1 MFNAADIKDSLLGLV
16 GWDDLNSPQPLTA
29 ENKESRSGRY
39 FQGFHNSCTL
49 SNIYCLMEKENASET
64 EFNDFLKRL
73 QYSAILNS
81 LNGVFNED
89 ILIEQTLL
97 FNRRGILCPS
107 VDVTGKK
114 VGYRIFPLKDSSYCI
129 ILKNISLMF
138 KHDGE
143 INMQLWHSGIGKIWE
158 NEYHVEA
165 NKECIFNVN
174 KAIYYSC
181 KEYKGGVFYLCYDYG
196 LEPVEYDICDFNKTY
211 LFRAEPFE
219 GAVLDDTVTVG
230 TGKTYGINVE
240 ICVYRDFTEIIK
252 LNENTFS
259 TLIGLQVAASCIE
272 LALNSS
278 RSNKTERITKEQ
290 QSRLYNDL
298 NVAFSSPEFPYT
310 TGIKNQIA
318 REIKRI
324 KQNYLPKQELKTNT
338 VCFTQKTIL

>member
-1 MFNAADIKDSLLGLV
+1 MFNTADIKDSLFGLV

-39 FQGFHNSCTL
+39 FQGFHHGCAL
-49 SNIYCLMEKENASET
+49 SSVYYLMEKEDATEI

-89 ILIEQTLL
+89 ILIGQTLL
-97 FNRRGILCPS
+97 FNRRGTAVPS
-107 VDVTGKK
+107 VNAAGKK
-114 VGYRIFPLKDSSYCI
+114 VGYKIVPVKDLSYCLI
-129 ILKNISLMF
+129 IKNISLMF
-138 KHDGE
+138 KQSGDVN
-143 INMQLWHSGIGKIWE
+143 IQLWHNNIGKIWE
-158 NEYHVEA
+158 NTYLAVA

-174 KAIYYSC
+174 QALYYSC
-181 KEYKGGVFYLCYDYG
+181 REYKGGFFYLCYDYA

-211 LFRAEPFE
+211 LFRAVPFE
-219 GAVLDDTVTVG
+219 GAVLDDTATVG
-230 TGKTYGINVE
+230 TGKTYGINAE

-252 LNENTFS
+252 LNEHTFS

-272 LALNSS
+272 LALNSG

-338 VCFTQKTIL
+338 VCFTQKIIP

>member
-1 MFNAADIKDSLLGLV
+1 MFNIADIKNSLLGLV
-16 GWDDLNSPQPLTA
+16 GWSDLNSPQPLTA
-29 ENKESRSGRY
+29 ENQESRSGRY
-39 FQGFHNSCTL
+39 FQDFHHSCTL
-49 SNIYCLMEKENASET
+49 SNVYFLMEKENASDT

-97 FNRRGILCPS
+97 FNRRGQTIPG
-107 VDVTGKK
+107 VNATGKK
-114 VGYRIFPLKDSSYCI
+114 AGYIIAPVKDSSYSLM
-129 ILKNISLMF
+129 LKNISLMF
-138 KHDGE
+138 KQDGE
-143 INMQLWHSGIGKIWE
+143 VNIQLWHNNIGKIWE
-158 NEYHVEA
+158 HTCQVEA
-165 NKECIFNVN
+165 NKECIFIVN
-174 KAIYYSC
+174 QAIYYSC
-181 KEYKGGVFYLCYDYG
+181 KEYKGGFFYLCYDYG

-211 LFRAEPFE
+211 LFRAIPFE
-219 GAVLDDTVTVG
+219 GTVLDNTATVG
-230 TGKTYGINVE
+230 TGRTYGINAE
-240 ICVYRDFTEIIK
+240 ICAYRDFTEIIT
-252 LNENTFS
+252 LNQHTFS

-272 LALNSS
+272 LTLNST

-324 KQNYLPKQELKTNT
+324 KQNYLPKQKLTTNT
-338 VCFTQKTIL
+338 VCFTRKITL